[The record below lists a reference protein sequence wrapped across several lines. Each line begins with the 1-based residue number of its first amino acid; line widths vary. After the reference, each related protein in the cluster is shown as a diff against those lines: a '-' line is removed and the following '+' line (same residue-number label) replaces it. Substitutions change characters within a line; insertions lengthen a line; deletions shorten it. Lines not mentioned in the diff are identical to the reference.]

1 MSLPVSPHYSSPRRS
16 LGEIQHICV
25 ARHMDT
31 LIERATQPEGAKILR
46 VSPATVDTTNTA
58 KETSENDNVANSPF
72 NIC

>member
-1 MSLPVSPHYSSPRRS
+1 
-16 LGEIQHICV
+16 
-25 ARHMDT
+25 MDT